1 MSAPPPGRTPGDETP
16 SDTDAGADP
25 EIGGSGEELMDLVRT
40 SAADL
45 REQIGS
51 VVVGQ
56 REVTD
61 QILMALFSRGHA
73 MLVGVPGLAKTLLI
87 STISRALD
95 LEFSRVQF
103 TPDLMPSDITGTE
116 VIEED
121 KASGTR
127 SLRFVRGPIFANV
140 VLADEI
146 NRTPPKT
153 QAALLE
159 AMQERQVTAGG
170 SRHALPEPFFVLATQ
185 NPLEQE
191 GTYPLPEAQLDR
203 FMLQIQV
210 GYPSEEEELEVIR
223 RSADMDEA
231 SVTPVVDARTIAK
244 IQRVVRHVPVHDHV
258 ARYAL
263 RLVRATRVGTEGA
276 ECPEV
281 VRSYVSWGAGPRAS
295 ESLVQAAK
303 AHALIVG
310 DGLVTIDTVR
320 AVAAP
325 VLRHRIVLNFN
336 AQADQVTPDAVVQG
350 LVDAVPADSMDAG
363 TRRAVRGLMQE

>member
-1 MSAPPPGRTPGDETP
+1 MDEDITNQ
-16 SDTDAGADP
+16 TDR
-25 EIGGSGEELMDLVRT
+25 SGEELIDLVQS
-40 SAADL
+40 SAASL
-45 REQIGS
+45 REQIGR

-95 LEFSRVQF
+95 LEFARIQF

-121 KASGTR
+121 KATGRR
-127 SLRFVRGPIFANV
+127 SLRFVRGPIFAHV

-203 FMLQIQV
+203 FMLQIRV

-223 RSADMDEA
+223 RSADMDETA
-231 SVTPVVDARTIAK
+231 IEPVVDARAIGT
-244 IQRVVRHVPVHDHV
+244 IQRVVRHVPVPDHV

-263 RLVRATRVGTEGA
+263 RLVRATRLDADADPGAGVGAPG
-276 ECPEV
+276 V

-295 ESLVQAAK
+295 ESLVQAAR
-303 AHALIVG
+303 AHALIAG
-310 DGLVTIDTVR
+310 DGLVTVDTVR

-336 AQADQVTPDAVVQG
+336 AQADQVTPDAVVSG
-350 LVDAVPADSMDAG
+350 LIDAVPADSMDPG
-363 TRRAVRGLMQE
+363 TRASVRGLMEE